1 MFIVRLTLEAWPSG
15 WRHRSWKPA
24 TRKGS
29 RVRISTL
36 PPNSKPRSLCD
47 LGFLFSVGFSMHADE
62 AQERRSGTRHAG
74 AVRERKALSA
84 GHTTPCSIYSST
96 GCFIFF
102 NIHSLVIP
110 DFNGHTFFRIIKRCL
125 HYPRHKSEQVLNNLS
140 CFISFSASSLA
151 WAAKLIKS
159 WYGSLPTKPN

>member
-1 MFIVRLTLEAWPSG
+1 MSQDVFGHLFLTTYCLLMVKMNYF
-15 WRHRSWKPA
+15 WR
-24 TRKGS
+24 S
-29 RVRISTL
+29 RTLIWRTTL

-62 AQERRSGTRHAG
+62 AQERRSDSRHAG

-84 GHTTPCSIYSST
+84 GHTKPCSIYSST
-96 GCFIFF
+96 FCFIFF
-102 NIHSLVIP
+102 NIQSLVIP
-110 DFNGHTFFRIIKRCL
+110 DFNGHTFFRIINRCL

-151 WAAKLIKS
+151 
-159 WYGSLPTKPN
+159 